1 MKSVRTLLIGMLFLG
16 ITFMLYSAPAVAGDN
31 ILEWDTMAAAPGTAL
46 TIRDVNAGGAPWVVD
61 VAKGRLR
68 DDGFLRIKVR
78 GLVLASDSTNPSDTF
93 SGVVSCLDSAGA
105 TVNTSTAAF
114 PAPDGDAVIK
124 EKLLLPNPCF
134 APIIFVVGE
143 SGNWFAVTGGGPEA
157 DDDLDD
163 DADMQ
168 HDKMNKD
175 KMKDLKK
182 KKAL

>member
-31 ILEWDTMAAAPGTAL
+31 ILEFDTMATVPENEFA
-46 TIRDVNAGGAPWVVD
+46 IRGIDGGGAPWVVD

-78 GLVLASDSTNPSDTF
+78 GLVLSGTGLNPSDTF
-93 SGVVSCLDSAGA
+93 SGVVSCMDSTGA

-114 PAPDGDAVIK
+114 PAPDGNAVIK
-124 EKLLLPNPCF
+124 ELLLLPNPCF
-134 APIIFVVGE
+134 APIILVVGD

-163 DADMQ
+163 DLDDDADKKDRMK
-168 HDKMNKD
+168 DDMKD
-175 KMKDLKK
+175 KMKK
-182 KKAL
+182 